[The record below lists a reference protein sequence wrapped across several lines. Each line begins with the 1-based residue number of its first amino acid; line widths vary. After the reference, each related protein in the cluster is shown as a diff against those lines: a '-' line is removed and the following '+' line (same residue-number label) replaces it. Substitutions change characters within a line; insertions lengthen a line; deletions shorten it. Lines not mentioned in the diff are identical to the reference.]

1 MQKQV
6 RHLEAKRMAVHFPR
20 LSCFEYIS
28 KICPKKRSS
37 LSLNTIYDQSP
48 KSFKNPCQRVSIF
61 KKKTKT
67 ENKCLFSNS
76 PWGGVSTLQ
85 GSTQTKLVKFYRIYR
100 IPYMVRTWPK
110 VRAKQFPFSKR
121 RTNNFP
127 FQTVREEG
135 SQLYWTAHK
144 PNWSPTSSLFSQEY
158 IFCLHLVFTWHTIQ
172 PYNNFQIV
180 NYKSTPK
187 TGSPK
192 IKVLYT
198 LWSWTG
204 TVRQEWLDGLL
215 TKNGGWDLVGILGH
229 CGHW

>member
-1 MQKQV
+1 
-6 RHLEAKRMAVHFPR
+6 
-20 LSCFEYIS
+20 
-28 KICPKKRSS
+28 
-37 LSLNTIYDQSP
+37 
-48 KSFKNPCQRVSIF
+48 
-61 KKKTKT
+61 
-67 ENKCLFSNS
+67 
-76 PWGGVSTLQ
+76 
-85 GSTQTKLVKFYRIYR
+85 
-100 IPYMVRTWPK
+100 MVRTWPK

-187 TGSPK
+187 TGSPR

-204 TVRQEWLDGLL
+204 TVRQEWLDRVL
-215 TKNGGWDLVGILGH
+215 TKSGGWDLVGIGTLWTVDHHRARPGGYLFDQLGSFSDFWMKIYIVLD
-229 CGHW
+229 CICSRFFKQPRME